1 MFPSPFPSEVAF
13 RCFSEEQYPTIEL
26 HPEEEQYL
34 GPRTVEIRKKHF
46 RLGRA
51 AAHQAILDLTG
62 KPAGPILTGKRR
74 EPIWPADLVGTI
86 SHSGAFA
93 CAAVAYKSFAIGIG
107 YDIEFKKKT
116 INPEISRLVCHDDEA
131 DWVNS
136 GNTVDEVDANL
147 RTIFCAKESIFK
159 AFYPIERVEL
169 AFKDVKL
176 EWDAE
181 QSAFRGRLLRN
192 ASQQYREGHLF
203 SVPCQ
208 SSQGYVRSSLLLE
221 ETSSQKAT
229 LLPE

>member
-1 MFPSPFPSEVAF
+1 MFASPFPSKVAF

-34 GPRTVEIRKKHF
+34 GVKTVQVRKKHF

-62 KPAGPILTGKRR
+62 KPAGPILIGKRR
-74 EPIWPADLVGTI
+74 EPIWPTDLVGTI
-86 SHSGAFA
+86 SHSGVFA
-93 CAAVAYKSFAIGIG
+93 CAAVAYKSFAMGIG

-116 INPEISRLVCHDDEA
+116 INPEISRLVCHGDEA
-131 DWVNS
+131 AWVNS
-136 GNTVDEVDANL
+136 GSTVDEVDANL

-159 AFYPIERVEL
+159 AFYPIEQVEL
-169 AFKDVKL
+169 TFKDVKL
-176 EWDAE
+176 EWDGE

-192 ASQQYREGHLF
+192 ASQQHPEGHLF

-208 SSQGYVRSSLLLE
+208 SSHGYVRSSLLLKR
-221 ETSSQKAT
+221 TFSSDA
-229 LLPE
+229 